1 MAPRLSIS
9 KLIVTRL
16 RKLSPRRGI
25 EYYFTIIGFI
35 IIVILILMALLAP
48 FIAPYDPIERVE
60 LGKYLESPSA
70 RFIMGTDVLGRDIF
84 SRIIYGTRI
93 VMLIT
98 VLSMALSSLI
108 GVSLGLL
115 SGYVGGKIDS
125 LLSLIMDSVYAFPG
139 LILAI
144 ALAFMLGPGIVNVAV
159 SLTVVYIPTY
169 FRMIRGHV
177 LSVKESLFIEAAR
190 ATGAKGRT
198 IIFRYILPNVIPSL
212 PIVLS
217 LNAADA
223 VLTEAGL
230 SFLGLGIPAPTPDW
244 GFDLK
249 MGHAYLASKIWWP
262 STFPGLMIVLLT
274 LGFSL
279 FGEGLNEILNPRLK
293 EGI

>member
-1 MAPRLSIS
+1 MAPRLSVS
-9 KLIVTRL
+9 KLIVIRL
-16 RKLSPRRGI
+16 RKLSPKRGI

-48 FIAPYDPIERVE
+48 LIAPYDPIKRVE

-98 VLSMALSSLI
+98 ILSMALSSLI

-115 SGYVGGKIDS
+115 SGYVGGRIDS
-125 LLSLIMDSVYAFPG
+125 LLSLIMDSLYAFPG

-144 ALAFMLGPGIVNVAV
+144 ALAFMLGPGILNVAT

-190 ATGAKGRT
+190 ATGAKGGT

-212 PIVLS
+212 PIILS

-244 GFDLK
+244 GSDLK
-249 MGHAYLASKIWWP
+249 AGHAYLASKIWWP
-262 STFPGLMIVLLT
+262 STFPGLMIVILT

-279 FGEGLNEILNPRLK
+279 FGEGLNEILNPRLR
-293 EGI
+293 EGV